1 MKLIK
6 NTFFLWSKI
15 LLLWF
20 LRVLIGVSIWENT
33 FMIST
38 FFIKFEDKIE
48 KKLRPIRYTLY

>member
-48 KKLRPIRYTLY
+48 KKLRPIRYSLY